1 MRAERRVPPSSPPA
15 GAGVQVPLISHT
27 GERLHDLS
35 LAAPGLQLQ
44 EIEAQPRLPNPG
56 FLCRTRR
63 APGSYPRCPEALCEE
78 AEETRRFLLL
88 IKSFYKC
95 AFLENFAEFE
105 VLATSSHPFSCSWS
119 LSSSAV
125 NISTIGADQG

>member
-1 MRAERRVPPSSPPA
+1 MRAERRVPRSSPPA

-27 GERLHDLS
+27 GERFHDLS
-35 LAAPGLQLQ
+35 PSAPGLQLQ

-56 FLCRTRR
+56 FLCRTQRG
-63 APGSYPRCPEALCEE
+63 PGSYPRCPEALCEE
-78 AEETRRFLLL
+78 AEETRLLLL

-95 AFLENFAEFE
+95 AFLENFAEFG
-105 VLATSSHPFSCSWS
+105 VLSTSSHPFSCSWS
-119 LSSSAV
+119 LSSSTI

>member
-1 MRAERRVPPSSPPA
+1 M
-15 GAGVQVPLISHT
+15 QVPLISHT

-35 LAAPGLQLQ
+35 PAAPGLQLP

-56 FLCRTRR
+56 FLCRTQR
-63 APGSYPRCPEALCEE
+63 APGSSPRCPEALCEE
-78 AEETRRFLLL
+78 AEEARRFLLL

-95 AFLENFAEFE
+95 AFLEIFTEFE
-105 VLATSSHPFSCSWS
+105 VLSTSSHPFFGSWS
-119 LSSSAV
+119 LSSSAI